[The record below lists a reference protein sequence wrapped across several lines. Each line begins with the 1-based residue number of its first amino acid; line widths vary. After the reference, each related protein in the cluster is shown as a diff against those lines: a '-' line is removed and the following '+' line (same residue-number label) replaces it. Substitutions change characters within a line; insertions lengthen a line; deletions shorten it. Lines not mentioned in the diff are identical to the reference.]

1 MKKLLLSLMLASFF
15 GPALAH
21 DWDEPQEPFTIYGNV
36 HYVGQHGIS
45 AVLVTSPQGHILI
58 DVGTEKSPQ
67 AIAAHIRQL
76 GFKVEDIKYIVTSHA
91 HGDHIGGTA
100 ALQRLS
106 GATVIG
112 SANSVPV
119 LASGKPDK
127 GDPQFGSL
135 PDTAPVANTR
145 VVKDGDV
152 VTVGPLAL
160 TAHET
165 PGHTRG
171 GLSWTWQATEN
182 GRTVNMVFADSLNAI
197 GANGFSYGGDARYPQ
212 ARADIEASIAKV
224 AGFQCDVLISAH
236 PEGSDLWERK
246 AKEAKLGHAAFIDT
260 GACREYAESAKAR
273 LAKQLAK
280 EKK

>member
-1 MKKLLLSLMLASFF
+1 MKSLLLSLMLASSFT
-15 GPALAH
+15 PAFAG
-21 DWDEPQEPFTIYGNV
+21 DWDEPQEPFAIYGNV
-36 HYVGQHGIS
+36 YYVGPHGIS
-45 AVLVTSPQGHILI
+45 SVLVTSPQGHILI
-58 DVGTEKSPQ
+58 DGATKKSPE
-67 AIAAHIRQL
+67 AVVAHIRQL

-127 GDPQFGSL
+127 ADPQAGGLS
-135 PDTAPVANTR
+135 DMTPVANTR

-197 GANGFSYGGDARYPQ
+197 SANGFKYGGDARYP
-212 ARADIEASIAKV
+212 RAGADVEASIAKV
-224 AGFQCDVLISAH
+224 AGMKCDVLISAH

-246 AKEAKLGHAAFIDT
+246 AQQAKLGNAAFIDT
-260 GACREYAESAKAR
+260 DACRQYAEDAKGR

-280 EKK
+280 EK

>member
-1 MKKLLLSLMLASFF
+1 MKKLLLSLLLASSTS
-15 GPALAH
+15 PTLAH
-21 DWDEPQEPFTIYGNV
+21 NWDEPQEPFTMYGNV
-36 HYVGQHGIS
+36 HYVGQRGIS

-67 AIAAHIRQL
+67 AVAAHIRQL
-76 GFKVEDIKYIVTSHA
+76 GFKVEDIKYILTSHA

-119 LASGKPDK
+119 LASGKPDEA
-127 GDPQFGSL
+127 DPQAGSL
-135 PDTAPVANTR
+135 PDTAPVARTR

-182 GRTVNMVFADSLNAI
+182 GRTVDMVFADSLNAI
-197 GANGFSYGGDARYPQ
+197 GANGFKYGGDPRYPQ
-212 ARADIEASIAKV
+212 ARADVAASIAKV
-224 AGFQCDVLISAH
+224 AGFRCDVLISAH
-236 PEGSDLWERK
+236 PEGSELWERK
-246 AKEAKLGHAAFIDT
+246 ARQAKLGNAAFIDAE
-260 GACREYAESAKAR
+260 ACRKYGAKAKAR
-273 LAKQLAK
+273 LAKQLAG
-280 EKK
+280 EK